1 MRLPRN
7 AKIFRG
13 QLDAAPFAGLSFLLL
28 MFLVLQSKLVFTP
41 SIRVD
46 LPEVPLDLPGTA
58 NSTVVVAIDKFGQ
71 IYYESQAVTNLTDLR
86 NRLHVAVHKS
96 REPLTLEVQAD
107 RSANFDIT
115 LPVLSL
121 ASEAGFREARVAARP
136 RPEPAIKASR
146 K

>member
-46 LPEVPLDLPGTA
+46 LPEVPVDLPGTA
-58 NSTVVVAIDKFGQ
+58 NTTVVVALDKYGQ
-71 IYYESQAVTNLTDLR
+71 FYYESQAVTNLTDLR
-86 NRLHVAVHKS
+86 NRLRAAAQKS

-107 RSANFDIT
+107 RSANLDII

-121 ASEAGFREARVAARP
+121 ASEVGFREARVAARP
-136 RPEPAIKASR
+136 RPEPTITANR

>member
-13 QLDAAPFAGLSFLLL
+13 QLDAAPFAGVSFLLL
-28 MFLVLQSKLVFTP
+28 IFLVLQSKLVFTP
-41 SIRVD
+41 SIRID
-46 LPEVPLDLPGTA
+46 LPEVPVDLPGTA
-58 NSTVVVAIDKFGQ
+58 NPTVVVAIDRGGQ
-71 IYYESQAVTNLTDLR
+71 IYYESQAVTNLMDLR
-86 NRLHVAVHKS
+86 NRLRAAAQNS

-107 RSANFDIT
+107 ESTTFKTT

-121 ASEAGFREARVAARP
+121 ASEAGIAEARVATRP
-136 RPEPAIKASR
+136 RPAPITKFGR